1 MSGVNLFC
9 KLDSEQVPA
18 KFLHDD
24 VVECHTPPHVEGF
37 VHLEFTLNG
46 ELTSNPSK
54 TPWKES
60 YMYVASGSVKNIF
73 SFYGYGGSVIEV
85 RGEDFKPGYA
95 CRIGANPVPTHFVS
109 STLLRCE
116 VPGHV
121 EESVTVD
128 VSNAAGTFG
137 TFSDIEFQYTPKA
150 VISQVSP
157 RMGNSQGGT
166 VLSVNGRNFASTN
179 MLKCRVGTIEMNG
192 VWKSSTDVECVT
204 PAAQPG
210 PVNSTIGRLVQIS
223 TNQKDFTTGEMK
235 FMHQPLSGVD
245 AAFPSSLPAA
255 GGAPV
260 AVHLPLAHPSEDPK
274 CRFGITVMPGV
285 LEAHLGTVAC
295 VSPYSQPGFVA
306 VHVAR
311 NGADF
316 EYLPPG
322 VVDGN
327 GVIVEM
333 KVAMEVIVVFPEV
346 GFKGGGGVVEVTGDH
361 ILYDDVQCVFG
372 TDSTT
377 AHVVSSAFI
386 YCEVPAHDVG
396 VVTLE
401 LASAAS
407 GATEPLVRPNFLF
420 DEIPVVSSIKPASG
434 FLHGGNTVTTRGT
447 HFSEIHDIACRFGSI
462 GPVDGEWIADDEL
475 RCNAPAHA
483 AAFVPFNVGL
493 RDDYALRGGAKTD
506 VMYEYAVTPTLTT
519 VVENDD
525 RTVTVL
531 GTGFVTGEK
540 VYCDLG
546 SGNGYVEGTVQD
558 EHTILCA
565 TGLGGA
571 AVVAGNITVNDEDGN
586 SVLTPLSTDASE
598 VSTIALAP
606 TSIDKVT
613 PTGPR

>member
-1 MSGVNLFC
+1 M
-9 KLDSEQVPA
+9 
-18 KFLHDD
+18 
-24 VVECHTPPHVEGF
+24 ECHTPPHVEGF

-346 GFKGGGGVVEVTGDH
+346 GFKGGGGVVEVTGRPHLVRRRPVRVRDRQHDRTRRVVRVH
-361 ILYDDVQCVFG
+361 ILRG
-372 TDSTT
+372 PR
-377 AHVVSSAFI
+377 ARRGRR
-386 YCEVPAHDVG
+386 DVG
-396 VVTLE
+396 ARVRGVGRDGAAR
-401 LASAAS
+401 ASKLLIRRDPGRVLDQARERVLTRREHGDRAWGALQRDS
-407 GATEPLVRPNFLF
+407 RHRVQVRLDRAGRRGVDRGRRACGATPRRTPRRSFPLTSVCETITPF
-420 DEIPVVSSIKPASG
+420 
-434 FLHGGNTVTTRGT
+434 
-447 HFSEIHDIACRFGSI
+447 
-462 GPVDGEWIADDEL
+462 
-475 RCNAPAHA
+475 A
-483 AAFVPFNVGL
+483 AAQ
-493 RDDYALRGGAKTD
+493 RQT
-506 VMYEYAVTPTLTT
+506 
-519 VVENDD
+519 
-525 RTVTVL
+525 
-531 GTGFVTGEK
+531 
-540 VYCDLG
+540 
-546 SGNGYVEGTVQD
+546 
-558 EHTILCA
+558 
-565 TGLGGA
+565 
-571 AVVAGNITVNDEDGN
+571 
-586 SVLTPLSTDASE
+586 
-598 VSTIALAP
+598 
-606 TSIDKVT
+606 
-613 PTGPR
+613 